1 MVGMPAAK
9 VGMPAGV
16 VTGMLA
22 AAGMGRA
29 TGTGGAGAG
38 GGVAVG
44 GGAART
50 R

>member
-1 MVGMPAAK
+1 MAAAK

-22 AAGMGRA
+22 VAGMGHA
-29 TGTGGAGAG
+29 TGTVGAGAG
-38 GGVAVG
+38 DVVAVG